1 MIKHVVCFKLNDS
14 SETSKNEVKEMLLS
28 MVGNVPEIKDIEVGT
43 DFLCSEKSYDVILQV
58 TVDGKE
64 ELDSYQNNK
73 YHVEV
78 VKAYIRSRAVA
89 SIVVDYEI

>member
-14 SETSKNEVKEMLLS
+14 SETSKSEVKEMLLS
-28 MVGNVPEIKDIEVGT
+28 MVGNVPGIKDIEVGT

-78 VKAYIRSRAVA
+78 VKAYIRSRAVV